1 MLPSS
6 FINYI
11 VKETSTSSTVI
22 ISFDRYCENS
32 LKALTRERRKGYH
45 LSVQHNVIASTDISN
60 VSITEL
66 LSHEKIKQRLAQ
78 VLEK

>member
-45 LSVQHNVIASTDISN
+45 LSVQHSIASTDISN

-66 LSHEKIKQRLAQ
+66 LSHEKIKQRLTQ